1 MVSRK
6 ILFFNLFFFFNVTC
20 KRCWSNKWTDMLK
33 FMKLA
38 ETRFELIQLERE
50 TWSRKSVFVHV
61 FMSNPIEN
69 SVSDAQKIIIIE
81 MSPRTSIF
89 WVLHSYQFTP
99 RKIWVKTK
107 LGSYTI
113 RKEGIISPQEGELN
127 KLWRALDQ
135 NVGALGSSPQ
145 WLDLLN
151 RRLNPSTV
159 VQI

>member
-1 MVSRK
+1 MVISTAWNVFHCPINGQLNEHQFLVSSCTVFLIFESQVCSIGVGMVSRK

-20 KRCWSNKWTDMLK
+20 KRCRSNKWTDMLK

-99 RKIWVKTK
+99 RKI
-107 LGSYTI
+107 
-113 RKEGIISPQEGELN
+113 
-127 KLWRALDQ
+127 
-135 NVGALGSSPQ
+135 
-145 WLDLLN
+145 
-151 RRLNPSTV
+151 
-159 VQI
+159 